1 MDNYHLKET
10 LRHSRKSQRISME
23 ALAELTDLAEGTLKR
38 TLDNPEKA
46 PLERLN
52 RICKAL
58 GITVVM
64 HVGIL

>member
-10 LRHSRKSQRISME
+10 LRHSRKSQRISIE

-46 PLERLN
+46 SLERLN

>member
-1 MDNYHLKET
+1 MENHTIKEI
-10 LRHSRKSQRISME
+10 LSRSRKAQRISIE
-23 ALAELTDLAEGTLKR
+23 ALAALTELAEGTLKR

-58 GITVVM
+58 GVTVVL
-64 HVGIL
+64 HVGTL